1 MRSVRRLI
9 AVAIFVAALVLGW
22 RFAAA
27 NLEPVS
33 VHYLA
38 GVLEGVPLWAAL
50 VGAFAAGGVLV
61 GAGALL
67 PMARL
72 GLTARR
78 WRKVAQGLE
87 TELHQLR
94 NLPLAS
100 PSETTV
106 RGSAGAPIAREQ
118 GPVARSH

>member
-22 RFAAA
+22 KFAHA

-33 VHYLA
+33 VHYLV
-38 GVLEGVPLWAAL
+38 GVLDEVPLWAAL
-50 VGAFAAGGVLV
+50 VGAF
-61 GAGALL
+61 GAGAILVGIGAMVPL
-67 PMARL
+67 ARL

-78 WRKVAQGLE
+78 WRKVAHGLE
-87 TELHQLR
+87 SELHQLR

-100 PSETTV
+100 SSESTT
-106 RGSAGAPIAREQ
+106 RGSAGAPIARAQ
-118 GPVARSH
+118 GSVARSH

>member
-1 MRSVRRLI
+1 MRIVRRLV
-9 AVAIFVAALVLGW
+9 AAAIFVAALVLGW
-22 RFAAA
+22 RFADA

-33 VHYLA
+33 VHFLV
-38 GVLEGVPLWAAL
+38 GRIEGIPLWTAL

-61 GAGALL
+61 GLGALL
-67 PMARL
+67 PLARL
-72 GLTARR
+72 GLRARR
-78 WRKVAQGLE
+78 WRKEAHGLE

-100 PSETTV
+100 PSETAV
-106 RGSAGAPIAREQ
+106 RGSAGAPIARAQ